1 MLAQHR
7 QQAGLRVNVNR
18 ITMPINRET
27 NRRHFE
33 APFEECVRRFRQ
45 KILPRMIPP
54 RGPQILSVVIPQR
67 DRKSLPFVI
76 PTRGL
81 IARGIC
87 FSPPSNP
94 PRPLPRAPQPPIIAP
109 AMPTPHTAPTP
120 KFLTEADVR
129 ARLRMPDLIDTMQ
142 QALVEFSSGRV
153 QQPVR
158 TVLKYGTEAALF
170 GLMPSF
176 AP

>member
-67 DRKSLPFVI
+67 ERESLPFVI

-94 PRPLPRAPQPPIIAP
+94 PPPFAPRS
-109 AMPTPHTAPTP
+109 PTPYNRACD
-120 KFLTEADVR
+120 ADATRRTDSKIPHGSRRPRSPPHVR
-129 ARLRMPDLIDTMQ
+129 PDRYHAASPGRILLRTRAATRSHRPQIRNGSRAVRPDAILR
-142 QALVEFSSGRV
+142 S
-153 QQPVR
+153 
-158 TVLKYGTEAALF
+158 
-170 GLMPSF
+170 
-176 AP
+176 